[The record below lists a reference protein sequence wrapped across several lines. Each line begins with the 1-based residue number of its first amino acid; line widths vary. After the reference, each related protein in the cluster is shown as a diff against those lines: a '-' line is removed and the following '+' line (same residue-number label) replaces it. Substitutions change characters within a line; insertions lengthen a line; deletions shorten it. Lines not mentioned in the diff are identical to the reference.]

1 MDWPAA
7 LAVAAA
13 LVALAT
19 GLGLLAR
26 RSSGRVRLAS
36 GTAPDASGRAS
47 AAELLGLGHD
57 RLGST
62 ATLVQFSTE
71 YCSRCP
77 ATARQLGELADGY
90 GGDGAVRH
98 LDVDLT
104 RDAATA
110 DRFAVT
116 QTPTVLVLDAAGAEV
131 ARIGG
136 PPRASELRDLL
147 DTLTRSTHVS

>member
-1 MDWPAA
+1 M
-7 LAVAAA
+7 
-13 LVALAT
+13 

-26 RSSGRVRLAS
+26 RSSGRVRVAS
-36 GTAPDASGRAS
+36 SGGPDASGRAS
-47 AAELLGLGHD
+47 AAELLGLGPD
-57 RLGST
+57 RLGSA

-77 ATARQLGELADGY
+77 ATARQLADLADGY
-90 GGDGAVRH
+90 GAEGAVRH
-98 LDVDLT
+98 LDIDLT

-116 QTPTVLVLDAAGAEV
+116 QTPTVLVLDGAGASV

-136 PPRASELRDLL
+136 PPRATELRDLL